1 MSGFRS
7 ISSIFDDTIFNLFGF
22 PFEEIFTIPSAENYS
37 YLKKSISNN
46 GDNYTMIK
54 KGEKTN
60 LYHNGRLVKESDI
73 PEKAMYQLKNSLALK
88 VRPNVFLP
96 EGCNNKL
103 PAELVS
109 GTEFP
114 WMDWYGKED
123 GGMLLKFG
131 LTDVDEDRVSI
142 DFDDDYLSIHID
154 PKAETEEEIKQAV
167 FVKGIKDVSGE
178 YYKSVFID
186 PKKYNIKTLKHWF
199 KNGCLWVSI
208 DKTEKPSTKISFKV
222 SAKQEEKPE
231 SKEKKSL
238 FSKKEDKSA
247 E

>member
-1 MSGFRS
+1 MGGFRS

-37 YLKKSISNN
+37 YQKKTISNN
-46 GDNYTMIK
+46 GDTYTVIK

-60 LYHNGRLVKESDI
+60 LYHNGKSVKESDI
-73 PEKAMYQLKNSLALK
+73 PEKVMSQLRNAPALN

-114 WMDWYGKED
+114 WMDMMGGED
-123 GGMLLKFG
+123 GSLLLKFG

-142 DFDDDYLSIHID
+142 DFDDDYLFVHID
-154 PKAETEEEIKQAV
+154 PKEESEEEFKQAV
-167 FVKGIKDVSGE
+167 FVKGMKDVSGE
-178 YYKSVFID
+178 YYKNVFID
-186 PKKYNIKTLKHWF
+186 PKKYDINTLKHWF
-199 KNGCLWVSI
+199 KNGCLWISI
-208 DKTEKPSTKISFKV
+208 SKTDKPSTRISFKA
-222 SAKQEEKPE
+222 SAKKEEKVE
-231 SKEKKSL
+231 DKKEKS
-238 FSKKEDKSA
+238 E

>member
-22 PFEEIFTIPSAENYS
+22 PFEEIFTIPSAENYT
-37 YLKKSISNN
+37 YQKKSISNN
-46 GDNYTMIK
+46 GDTYTVIK

-60 LYHNGRLVKESDI
+60 LYHNGKLVKESDI
-73 PEKAMYQLKNSLALK
+73 PAKVMSQLKNAPALN
-88 VRPNVFLP
+88 VRPNVYLP

-114 WMDWYGKED
+114 WMDMMGGED
-123 GGMLLKFG
+123 GSLLLKFG

-142 DFDDDYLSIHID
+142 DFDDDYLFVHID
-154 PKAETEEEIKQAV
+154 PKEESEEEFKQAV
-167 FVKGIKDVSGE
+167 FVKGMKDVSGE
-178 YYKSVFID
+178 YYKNVFID
-186 PKKYNIKTLKHWF
+186 PKKYDINTLKHWF
-199 KNGCLWVSI
+199 KNGCLWISI
-208 DKTEKPSTKISFKV
+208 SKTEKPSTKISFKA
-222 SAKQEEKPE
+222 SAKKEEKVE
-231 SKEKKSL
+231 DKKEKS
-238 FSKKEDKSA
+238 E

>member
-37 YLKKSISNN
+37 YQKKTISNN
-46 GDNYTMIK
+46 GDTYTMIK

-60 LYHNGRLVKESDI
+60 LYHNGKSVKESDI
-73 PEKAMYQLKNSLALK
+73 PEKVMSQLKNAPALN

-114 WMDWYGKED
+114 WMDMMGGED
-123 GGMLLKFG
+123 GSLLLKFG

-142 DFDDDYLSIHID
+142 DFDDDYLFVHID
-154 PKAETEEEIKQAV
+154 PKEESEEEFKQAV
-167 FVKGIKDVSGE
+167 FVKGMKDVGGE
-178 YYKSVFID
+178 YYKNVFID
-186 PKKYNIKTLKHWF
+186 PKKYDINTLKHWF
-199 KNGCLWVSI
+199 KNGCLWISI
-208 DKTEKPSTKISFKV
+208 SKTEKPSTKISFK
-222 SAKQEEKPE
+222 A
-231 SKEKKSL
+231 
-238 FSKKEDKSA
+238 SKKEEKVEDKKEKS
-247 E
+247 EE

>member
-1 MSGFRS
+1 MGGFRS

-37 YLKKSISNN
+37 YQKKTISNN
-46 GDNYTMIK
+46 DDTYTVIK

-60 LYHNGRLVKESDI
+60 LYHNGKSVKESDI
-73 PEKAMYQLKNSLALK
+73 PEKVMSQLRNAPALNI
-88 VRPNVFLP
+88 RPNVFLP

-114 WMDWYGKED
+114 WMDMMGGED
-123 GGMLLKFG
+123 GSLLLKFG

-142 DFDDDYLSIHID
+142 DFDDDYLFVHID
-154 PKAETEEEIKQAV
+154 PKEESEEDYKQAV
-167 FVKGIKDVSGE
+167 FVKGMKDVSGE
-178 YYKSVFID
+178 YYKNVFID
-186 PKKYNIKTLKHWF
+186 PKKYDINTLKHWF
-199 KNGCLWVSI
+199 KNGCLWISI
-208 DKTEKPSTKISFKV
+208 SKTDKPSTKISFKA
-222 SAKQEEKPE
+222 SAKKEEKVE
-231 SKEKKSL
+231 DKKEKS
-238 FSKKEDKSA
+238 E

>member
-37 YLKKSISNN
+37 YQKKTISNN
-46 GDNYTMIK
+46 GDTYTVIK

-60 LYHNGRLVKESDI
+60 LYHNGKSVKESDI
-73 PEKAMYQLKNSLALK
+73 PEKVMSQLRNAPALN

-114 WMDWYGKED
+114 WMDMMGGED
-123 GGMLLKFG
+123 GSLLLKFG

-142 DFDDDYLSIHID
+142 DFDDDYLFVHID
-154 PKAETEEEIKQAV
+154 PKEESEEEFKQAV
-167 FVKGIKDVSGE
+167 FVKGMKDVSGE
-178 YYKSVFID
+178 YYKNVFID
-186 PKKYNIKTLKHWF
+186 PKKYDINTLKHWF
-199 KNGCLWVSI
+199 KNGCLWISI
-208 DKTEKPSTKISFKV
+208 SKTEKPSTKISFK
-222 SAKQEEKPE
+222 A
-231 SKEKKSL
+231 
-238 FSKKEDKSA
+238 SKKEEKVEDKKEKS
-247 E
+247 EE

>member
-37 YLKKSISNN
+37 YQKKTISNN
-46 GDNYTMIK
+46 SDTYTVIK

-60 LYHNGRLVKESDI
+60 LYHNGKSVKESDI
-73 PEKAMYQLKNSLALK
+73 PEKVMSQLRNAPALN

-114 WMDWYGKED
+114 WMDMMGGED
-123 GGMLLKFG
+123 GSLLLKFG

-142 DFDDDYLSIHID
+142 DFDDDYLFVHID
-154 PKAETEEEIKQAV
+154 PKEESEEEFKQAV
-167 FVKGIKDVSGE
+167 FVKGMKDVSGE
-178 YYKSVFID
+178 YYKNVFID
-186 PKKYNIKTLKHWF
+186 PKKYDINTLKHWF
-199 KNGCLWVSI
+199 KNGCLWISI
-208 DKTEKPSTKISFKV
+208 SKTEKPSTKISFK
-222 SAKQEEKPE
+222 A
-231 SKEKKSL
+231 
-238 FSKKEDKSA
+238 SKKEEKVEDKKEKS
-247 E
+247 EE

>member
-37 YLKKSISNN
+37 YQKKSISNN
-46 GDNYTMIK
+46 GNTYTVIK
-54 KGEKTN
+54 KGNKTN
-60 LYHNGRLVKESDI
+60 LYHNGKQVKESDV
-73 PEKAMYQLKNSLALK
+73 PEKILSQLRNAPALN
-88 VRPNVFLP
+88 VQPNVFLP

-114 WMDWYGKED
+114 WMDMMGGED
-123 GGMLLKFG
+123 GSLLLKFG

-142 DFDDDYLSIHID
+142 DFDDDYLFVHVD
-154 PKAETEEEIKQAV
+154 PKEETEEEFKQAV

-178 YYKSVFID
+178 YYKNVFID
-186 PKKYNIKTLKHWF
+186 PKKYDIKTLKHWF
-199 KNGCLWVSI
+199 KNGCLWISI
-208 DKTEKPSTKISFKV
+208 GKTDKPSTKISFKA
-222 SAKQEEKPE
+222 SAKKEEKIEEKKEE
-231 SKEKKSL
+231 SKE
-238 FSKKEDKSA
+238 
-247 E
+247 

>member
-37 YLKKSISNN
+37 YQKKTISNN
-46 GDNYTMIK
+46 GDTYTVIK

-60 LYHNGRLVKESDI
+60 LYHNGKSVKESDI
-73 PEKAMYQLKNSLALK
+73 PEKVMSQLKNAPALN

-114 WMDWYGKED
+114 WMDMMGGED
-123 GGMLLKFG
+123 GSLLLKFG

-142 DFDDDYLSIHID
+142 DFDDDYLFVHID
-154 PKAETEEEIKQAV
+154 PKEESEEEFKQAV
-167 FVKGIKDVSGE
+167 FVKGMKDVSGE
-178 YYKSVFID
+178 YYKNVFID
-186 PKKYNIKTLKHWF
+186 PKKYDINTLKHWF
-199 KNGCLWVSI
+199 KNGCLWISI
-208 DKTEKPSTKISFKV
+208 SKTEKPSTKISFK
-222 SAKQEEKPE
+222 A
-231 SKEKKSL
+231 
-238 FSKKEDKSA
+238 SKKEEKVEDKKEKS
-247 E
+247 EE